1 MDNTQNFD
9 EKNKES
15 NDFMNG
21 NDSKFFSEEIELNE
35 NITISESIL

>member
-9 EKNKES
+9 EKIKAS

-35 NITISESIL
+35 NIAISERIL

>member
-9 EKNKES
+9 EKNKEA
-15 NDFMNG
+15 NDFLNS

>member
-9 EKNKES
+9 EKNKAS

-21 NDSKFFSEEIELNE
+21 SDSKFFSEEIELNE

>member
-21 NDSKFFSEEIELNE
+21 NDSKFFSEEILLYQTGVLAL
-35 NITISESIL
+35 I

>member
-9 EKNKES
+9 DKNKEV
-15 NDFMNG
+15 NDLING